1 MSEQYKMVAENPQS
15 TVVSDYE
22 PRYRTAKQYQS
33 EAEMEKEFIEQ
44 LQTQAYDYLPITSEK
59 ELIENLRHQLEKLN
73 GYRFTDKEW
82 TTFFKEKIA
91 NQNSG
96 IVEKTAIVQD
106 DYIQLLTREDG
117 STKNIYLL
125 DKKDIHNNYLQVI
138 NQYVPEG
145 GSHENRYDVTILV
158 NGLPLVHVELKRRG
172 VDIKEAFNQIR
183 RYNRESFWAGC
194 GLFEYVQIF
203 VISNGTQTKYY
214 SNTTRVSHIAEQQK
228 KNQSKSK
235 NQTSNSFEF
244 TSYWA
249 RRDNQIIPDLV
260 DFTATFFAKHTL
272 LNILTKYCVFTSE
285 KLLLVMRPYQIAATE
300 SILQQIRVSTNY
312 KKYGTVEGGGF
323 VWHTTGSGK
332 TLTSFKT
339 ARLASKMEGIDKV
352 LFVVDRKDLDYQT
365 MKEYDRFEKGAANSN
380 TNTAVL
386 KKQLENDDA
395 HIIITTIQKLSIF
408 ISQNRSHKVYGKHIV
423 MIFDECH
430 RSQFGEMH
438 TAIVKKF
445 KKYHLFGFTGTPIFP
460 NNSSTGGKFDLKT
473 TDQAFGKRLHI
484 YTIVD
489 AIADGNVL
497 PFRVDYISTMREQED
512 IRDEQ
517 VRNIDRE
524 KALMAPERIS
534 HIVAYILEHFAQKT
548 KRNGK
553 SFTFNKL
560 TNISEVAEGGKKGKG
575 EVKEQKQK
583 VRMQGFNS
591 IFAVSSIE
599 AAKLYYLEFKRQM
612 EELSPDRKLNVAI
625 IYSYGANEA
634 EEDFSGIPDDEKSDN
649 TDGLDKSSRD
659 FLENAIVDYNKMFA
673 TNYDTSSEKFQNYYK
688 DVSLRMKNREIDL
701 LIVVNM
707 FLTGFDATT
716 LNTLWVD
723 KNLRMHG
730 LLQAYSRTNRILNSI
745 KTFGNIVCFRNLEHA
760 TNESIALFGDKEA
773 GGLVLLKTFDEYYN
787 GYEDENGKHQ
797 PGYMELVNTLLEDY
811 PLETRI
817 MGEDSEKKFIRL
829 YGAILKATN
838 ILSTF
843 DQFVGMEILSERDVQ
858 DYHSLYIDLYEKY
871 RRNRMGDVVNVND
884 DIIFE
889 MELIKQ
895 VEINIDYILYLIEQM
910 HDGNTGDKEIRITI
924 QKAIGASPDL
934 RNKRELIENFI
945 DQLTPDKNVSDDWQK
960 YVKEQQRRQLDEIIS
975 EEKLKPEETYHFV
988 NQSFKDGGIQES
1000 GTGIAKILPPMSIFD
1015 KTREMK
1021 KKTVLEKLKAF
1032 FERFFDISG
1041 GDL

>member
-1 MSEQYKMVAENPQS
+1 
-15 TVVSDYE
+15 
-22 PRYRTAKQYQS
+22 
-33 EAEMEKEFIEQ
+33 
-44 LQTQAYDYLPITSEK
+44 
-59 ELIENLRHQLEKLN
+59 
-73 GYRFTDKEW
+73 
-82 TTFFKEKIA
+82 
-91 NQNSG
+91 
-96 IVEKTAIVQD
+96 
-106 DYIQLLTREDG
+106 
-117 STKNIYLL
+117 
-125 DKKDIHNNYLQVI
+125 
-138 NQYVPEG
+138 
-145 GSHENRYDVTILV
+145 
-158 NGLPLVHVELKRRG
+158 
-172 VDIKEAFNQIR
+172 
-183 RYNRESFWAGC
+183 
-194 GLFEYVQIF
+194 
-203 VISNGTQTKYY
+203 
-214 SNTTRVSHIAEQQK
+214 
-228 KNQSKSK
+228 
-235 NQTSNSFEF
+235 
-244 TSYWA
+244 
-249 RRDNQIIPDLV
+249 
-260 DFTATFFAKHTL
+260 
-272 LNILTKYCVFTSE
+272 
-285 KLLLVMRPYQIAATE
+285 
-300 SILQQIRVSTNY
+300 
-312 KKYGTVEGGGF
+312 
-323 VWHTTGSGK
+323 
-332 TLTSFKT
+332 
-339 ARLASKMEGIDKV
+339 
-352 LFVVDRKDLDYQT
+352 
-365 MKEYDRFEKGAANSN
+365 
-380 TNTAVL
+380 
-386 KKQLENDDA
+386 
-395 HIIITTIQKLSIF
+395 
-408 ISQNRSHKVYGKHIV
+408 
-423 MIFDECH
+423 
-430 RSQFGEMH
+430 
-438 TAIVKKF
+438 
-445 KKYHLFGFTGTPIFP
+445 
-460 NNSSTGGKFDLKT
+460 
-473 TDQAFGKRLHI
+473 
-484 YTIVD
+484 
-489 AIADGNVL
+489 
-497 PFRVDYISTMREQED
+497 
-512 IRDEQ
+512 
-517 VRNIDRE
+517 
-524 KALMAPERIS
+524 
-534 HIVAYILEHFAQKT
+534 
-548 KRNGK
+548 
-553 SFTFNKL
+553 
-560 TNISEVAEGGKKGKG
+560 
-575 EVKEQKQK
+575 
-583 VRMQGFNS
+583 MQGFNS

-634 EEDFSGIPDDEKSDN
+634 EEDFSGIPDDENSEN

-659 FLENAIVDYNKMFA
+659 FLESAIVDYNKMFA

-760 TNESIALFGDKEA
+760 TNESIALFGDKKA

-843 DQFVGMEILSERDVQ
+843 DQFAGMEILSERDVQ

-871 RRNRMGDVVNVND
+871 RRNRQGDVVDVND

-1015 KTREMK
+1015 KAREMK

-1041 GDL
+1041 GEL